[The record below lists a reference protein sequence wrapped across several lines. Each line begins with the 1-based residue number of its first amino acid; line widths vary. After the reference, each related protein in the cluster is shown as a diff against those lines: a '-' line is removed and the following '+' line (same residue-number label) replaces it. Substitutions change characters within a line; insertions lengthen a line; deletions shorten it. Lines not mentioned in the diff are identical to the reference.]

1 MQQMPC
7 WPQRFQWCQ
16 GSTVCVGWSLVL
28 HPVWGDPWRS
38 RKCIDSAQI
47 HIASHFLQ
55 GHLKYFCKHGFVVV
69 VLVILLCPI
78 NEATVV
84 CAFNQEGQ
92 NFSTIYKVFKT
103 CVSCRSL
110 TQPRYTKC
118 KHSTQA
124 QMCGRSTVDALMF
137 RTVVAI
143 LPSDAL
149 DREAYLSRQR

>member
-1 MQQMPC
+1 MSRQHSLRWLIPSASSGLRRSMKI
-7 WPQRFQWCQ
+7 PQVHRFCTNTY
-16 GSTVCVGWSLVL
+16 S
-28 HPVWGDPWRS
+28 
-38 RKCIDSAQI
+38 
-47 HIASHFLQ
+47 SHFLQ

-92 NFSTIYKVFKT
+92 NFSTIYKVFQT